1 MKINNLYIHS
11 HDCEGQKRSNQV
23 TTSKYTEY
31 FETYGRNVEKEISHS
46 CADVLEQIFKL
57 PKRSSNERRDTFY

>member
-1 MKINNLYIHS
+1 MKINYLYIHS
-11 HDCEGQKRSNQV
+11 HDSEGQKPSSQV
-23 TTSKYTEY
+23 TASKHTEY
-31 FETYGRNVEKEISHS
+31 FETYGQNVEKEISRS